1 MREIDKDLI
10 FINMNFENKSE
21 LFGFIADELKKRNY
35 VTDTYEEAVN
45 KREEKFPTGFQ
56 LKNINI
62 AMPHADP
69 VNSRADKL
77 VVLTLEKPVEFQNAE
92 DKGMIGVNIVF
103 GLVFHNRDKH
113 IDYLMRLSNLIQ
125 DSEKLEKIKKSVTK
139 DEIYDLLDETFK

>member
-103 GLVFHNRDKH
+103 GLVFHNRDKPC
-113 IDYLMRLSNLIQ
+113 RPPSGASCRCLSREQNR
-125 DSEKLEKIKKSVTK
+125 TK
-139 DEIYDLLDETFK
+139 ENDVQSW

>member
-21 LFGFIADELKKRNY
+21 LFKFIAEELKKRDY
-35 VTDTYEEAVN
+35 VEDTYEAAINE
-45 KREEKFPTGFQ
+45 RESRFPTGFQ
-56 LKNINI
+56 LKNMNI

-77 VVLTLEKPVEFQNAE
+77 IILTLEKPVEFQNAE
-92 DKGMIGVNIVF
+92 DKGSLNVSIVF

-125 DSEKLEKIKKSVTK
+125 DSEKLEKIKKAGTK
-139 DEIYDLLDETFK
+139 EEIYDLLNEIFK

>member
-1 MREIDKDLI
+1 MKEIDKNLI

-21 LFGFIADELKKRNY
+21 VFKFIANELKKRNY
-35 VTDTYEEAVN
+35 ADDTYEDAVN
-45 KREEKFPTGFQ
+45 EREKQFPTGFR

-77 VVLTLEKPVEFQNAE
+77 VVITLESPVEFQNAE
-92 DKGMIGVNIVF
+92 DKEKLDVNIVF

-125 DSEKLEKIKKSVTK
+125 DSEKLEKIKKSKTRE
-139 DEIYDLLDETFK
+139 EIYGLLNEMFK

>member
-1 MREIDKDLI
+1 MREIDRELI

-21 LFGFIADELKKRNY
+21 LFKFITEELRKRDY
-35 VTDTYEEAVN
+35 VADTYETAINE
-45 KREEKFPTGFQ
+45 REIRFPTGFQ
-56 LKNINI
+56 LKNMNI

-69 VNSRADKL
+69 VNSKADKL

-92 DKGMIGVNIVF
+92 DNGQLDVSIVF

-125 DSEKLEKIKKSVTK
+125 DSGKLEKIKKSGTK
-139 DEIYDLLDETFK
+139 EEIYDLLNETFK

>member
-21 LFGFIADELKKRNY
+21 LFKFIADELGKRDY
-35 VTDTYEEAVN
+35 VNDTYEEAVN

-69 VNSRADKL
+69 VNSKADKL
-77 VVLTLEKPVEFQNAE
+77 VVLTLAEPVEFQNAE
-92 DKGMIGVNIVF
+92 DKGMLDVNIVF

-125 DSEKLEKIKKSVTK
+125 NSEKLEKIKKAGTK
-139 DEIYDLLDETFK
+139 EEIYDILNETFK

>member
-21 LFGFIADELKKRNY
+21 VFKFIANELKKRNY
-35 VTDTYEEAVN
+35 ADDNYEDAVN
-45 KREEKFPTGFQ
+45 EREKQFPTGFR

-77 VVLTLEKPVEFQNAE
+77 VVITLESPVEFQNAE
-92 DKGMIGVNIVF
+92 DKEKLDVNIVF

-125 DSEKLEKIKKSVTK
+125 DSGKLEKIKKSVTK

>member
-21 LFGFIADELKKRNY
+21 LFKFVAEELKKRDY
-35 VTDTYEEAVN
+35 VEDTYEAAINE
-45 KREEKFPTGFQ
+45 RESRFPTGFQ
-56 LKNINI
+56 LKNMNI

-77 VVLTLEKPVEFQNAE
+77 IILTLEKPVEFQNAE
-92 DKGMIGVNIVF
+92 DKGSLNVIIVF

-125 DSEKLEKIKKSVTK
+125 DSEKLEKIKKAGTK
-139 DEIYDLLDETFK
+139 EEIYDLLNEIFK

>member
-21 LFGFIADELKKRNY
+21 LFKFVAEELKKRDY
-35 VTDTYEEAVN
+35 VEDTYEAAINE
-45 KREEKFPTGFQ
+45 RESRFPTGFQ
-56 LKNINI
+56 LKNMNI

-77 VVLTLEKPVEFQNAE
+77 IILTLEKPVEFQNAE
-92 DKGMIGVNIVF
+92 DKGSLNVSIVF

-125 DSEKLEKIKKSVTK
+125 DSEKLEKIKKAGTK
-139 DEIYDLLDETFK
+139 EEIYDLLNEIFK

>member
-10 FINMNFENKSE
+10 FINMNFENKNK
-21 LFGFIADELKKRNY
+21 LFKFIADELGKRDYIN
-35 VTDTYEEAVN
+35 DTYEEAVN

-69 VNSRADKL
+69 VNSKADKL
-77 VVLTLEKPVEFQNAE
+77 VVLTLETPVEFQNAE
-92 DKGMIGVNIVF
+92 DKGTLGVNIVF

-125 DSEKLEKIKKSVTK
+125 NSEKLEKIKKAGTK
-139 DEIYDLLDETFK
+139 EEIYDILNETFK

>member
-1 MREIDKDLI
+1 MREIDRELI

-21 LFGFIADELKKRNY
+21 LFKFITEELRKRDY
-35 VTDTYEEAVN
+35 VADTYETAINE
-45 KREEKFPTGFQ
+45 RESRFPTGFQ
-56 LKNINI
+56 LKNMNI

-69 VNSRADKL
+69 VNSKADKL

-92 DKGMIGVNIVF
+92 DNRQLDVSIVF

-125 DSEKLEKIKKSVTK
+125 DSGKLEKIKKSGTK
-139 DEIYDLLDETFK
+139 EEIYDLLNETFK

>member
-1 MREIDKDLI
+1 MREIDKNLI

-21 LFGFIADELKKRNY
+21 VFKFIANELKKRNY
-35 VTDTYEEAVN
+35 ADDNYEDAVN
-45 KREEKFPTGFQ
+45 ERETQFPTGFR

-77 VVLTLEKPVEFQNAE
+77 VVITLESPVEFQNAE
-92 DKGMIGVNIVF
+92 DKGKLDVNIVF

-125 DSEKLEKIKKSVTK
+125 DSEKLEKIKKSKTRE
-139 DEIYDLLDETFK
+139 EIYGLLNEMFK

>member
-21 LFGFIADELKKRNY
+21 LFKFVAEELKKRDY
-35 VTDTYEEAVN
+35 VEDTYEAAINE
-45 KREEKFPTGFQ
+45 RESWFPTGFQ
-56 LKNINI
+56 LKNMNI

-77 VVLTLEKPVEFQNAE
+77 IILTLEKPVEFQNAE
-92 DKGMIGVNIVF
+92 DKGSLNVSIVF

-125 DSEKLEKIKKSVTK
+125 DSEKLEKIKKAGTK
-139 DEIYDLLDETFK
+139 EEIYDLLNEIFK

>member
-10 FINMNFENKSE
+10 FINMNFENKNE
-21 LFGFIADELKKRNY
+21 LFKFIADELKKRDY
-35 VTDTYEEAVN
+35 VADTYEEAIN
-45 KREEKFPTGFQ
+45 ERESRFPTGFQ

-62 AMPHADP
+62 AIPHADP

-92 DKGMIGVNIVF
+92 DKGTLGVNIVF

-125 DSEKLEKIKKSVTK
+125 DSGKLEKIKKSGTK
-139 DEIYDLLDETFK
+139 EEIYDLLNETFK